1 MNDHHMIEWQ
11 EGEICKGEGGWGA
24 KGAKGE
30 LLTLTGKARAPSNE
44 WPQEWQAQQGWPRG
58 GEGGSEKV

>member
-11 EGEICKGEGGWGA
+11 EGGGRFVRERVAGEQRGQR
-24 KGAKGE
+24 GE

-44 WPQEWQAQQGWPRG
+44 WPQE
-58 GEGGSEKV
+58 

>member
-11 EGEICKGEGGWGA
+11 EGGKGEGGWGA

-44 WPQEWQAQQGWPRG
+44 WPQE
-58 GEGGSEKV
+58 

>member
-11 EGEICKGEGGWGA
+11 EKGGGGICKGEGGWGAKGA

-44 WPQEWQAQQGWPRG
+44 WPQE
-58 GEGGSEKV
+58 